1 MNIHRFLILFI
12 AFLPVL
18 DTEAAR
24 APVVLIVGDS
34 LSAGYGIELRDAWP
48 TLLQQRLR
56 QQGYPHAV
64 VNASIS
70 GDTSAGGRARL
81 ADALKRQRPEIVI
94 LELGANDGLRGLSLS
109 ATRANLAAM
118 IQTTHATG
126 ARVLLVGIHLP
137 PNYGPEYTKKFHAIY
152 HDLARAH
159 RLALVPFL
167 LEGVALNPALMQSD
181 GLHPRAVAQP
191 RLLDNIWPKLL
202 SLLKPAVSPSNRPP
216 QPAAARVE

>member
-56 QQGYPHAV
+56 QQGYPHTV

-81 ADALKRQRPEIVI
+81 ADALKRQTPEIVI

-109 ATRANLAAM
+109 ATRANLETM
-118 IQTTHATG
+118 IQTTRATG

-137 PNYGPEYTKKFHAIY
+137 PNYGPDYTKKFHAIY

-159 RLALVPFL
+159 QLALVPFL
-167 LEGVALNPALMQSD
+167 LDGVALNPALMQSD

-191 RLLDNIWPKLL
+191 RLLENVWPKLL
-202 SLLKPAVSPSNRPP
+202 TLLKSA
-216 QPAAARVE
+216 QPATTHAE

>member
-1 MNIHRFLILFI
+1 MNIHRFLILLI

-18 DTEAAR
+18 GTEAAR
-24 APVVLIVGDS
+24 PPVVLIVGDS
-34 LSAGYGIELRDAWP
+34 LSAGYGIGLRDAWP

-56 QQGYPHAV
+56 QQGYPHTVA
-64 VNASIS
+64 NASIS

-81 ADALKRQRPEIVI
+81 ADALKRQTPEIVI

-137 PNYGPEYTKKFHAIY
+137 PNYGTEYTKKFHAIY
-152 HDLARAH
+152 HDLARVH

-167 LEGVALNPALMQSD
+167 LDGVALNPALMQSD

-202 SLLKPAVSPSNRPP
+202 SLLTRP
-216 QPAAARVE
+216 QPAAVHVE